1 MINVATTFEVTS
13 VESLSQN
20 NEIMRTALLLPNE
33 VEVDA
38 LVSMIMNGLL

>member
-38 LVSMIMNGLL
+38 LVSMIINDLL